1 MKRTDNYPTRLHS
14 QGKFIKRKEPVAYE
28 RPLFFSHNQWQSYL
42 SNGFLIIKDFFDHKE
57 IASCLLA
64 SDSVNGFITNE
75 PKLKA
80 IRAKTGIHEQQPF
93 KSVIENEKLLM
104 ITRSLVGSPIY
115 IHQSRINYKAGLGA
129 NGWYWHSDFETWHAQ
144 DGMPSMR
151 CVSAMI
157 PLTDNTMC
165 NGSLMLVPGSH
176 KMFYSCKKETQVSA
190 EENFADQK
198 EGVPDEKALKK
209 FLKNDPVMAIAK
221 PGDLI
226 LFDCNTIHVSNPN
239 MTNSART
246 NLFAVY
252 NSIENKLQRPFSTN
266 KHRPESMGTTKINK
280 VL

>member
-1 MKRTDNYPTRLHS
+1 MKRIDNYPTRLHNE
-14 QGKFIKRKEPVAYE
+14 GKFLKRKEPVAYD
-28 RPLFFSHNQWQSYL
+28 RPLFFSHNQYYSYL
-42 SNGFLIIKDFFDHKE
+42 RDGFLIIRDFFYDVDIWHCLN
-57 IASCLLA
+57 AST
-64 SDSVNGFITNE
+64 SVNGFITPE

-80 IRAKTGIHEQQPF
+80 VRAKTGIHDQEPF

-104 ITRSLVGSPIY
+104 IARSLLGSAVY
-115 IHQSRINYKAGLGA
+115 IHQSRINYKSGLNS

-157 PLTDNTMC
+157 PLTDNTEC

-176 KMFYSCKKETQVSA
+176 KMFYSCKKEAQVSA

-209 FLKNDPVMAIAK
+209 FLKNDPVMAITK

-239 MTNSART
+239 MTNSPRT

-252 NSIENKLQRPFSTN
+252 NSVENKLERPFSTN
-266 KHRPESMGTTKINK
+266 KHRPESMGTTKISK